1 MKANFL
7 FMQKVMLER
16 ERNVGQF
23 AFSGKRDLLWDF
35 DPGNYTGLPTSAIVK
50 IVKCCRANVQNDT
63 TSPAFIPRVAL
74 ECESFIF
81 VGAPP

>member
-7 FMQKVMLER
+7 FMQKVMLVR

-23 AFSGKRDLLWDF
+23 AFFWEKRPIWDF

-50 IVKCCRANVQNDT
+50 IVKCRRANVQKDT

>member
-23 AFSGKRDLLWDF
+23 AFFWEKRPIWDF
-35 DPGNYTGLPTSAIVK
+35 DPGNYTGLPTSAMK
-50 IVKCCRANVQNDT
+50 NDT